1 MDKRNKFTSPGR
13 HVTVYHVSPSTRKT
27 FERFLKA
34 VQTPFKQYFMPKK
47 NGFRPYIFSKY
58 KLYIHKYRLCIFIN
72 ISYIYKDT
80 SCIYRI

>member
-47 NGFRPYIFSKY
+47 MDFARTYSLNTNYI
-58 KLYIHKYRLCIFIN
+58 YINTDCIFIN